1 MITRTAL
8 KGRSRQATR
17 LIWHRERLAAL
28 LGFAIG
34 LMIALLI
41 VMAFDALTAI
51 TTPACTYHAP
61 MLPIE
66 GCKFVMKG
74 NG

>member
-17 LIWHRERLAAL
+17 LIWRRERLAAL
-28 LGFAIG
+28 QGFAIG
-34 LMIALLI
+34 LLVAVLIA
-41 VMAFDALTAI
+41 MAFDAI
-51 TTPACTYHAP
+51 PDNEPACTYHAP